1 MSLSSAAVAIPQ
13 SAFTPRALRAR
24 ALFLALSAQHQELV
38 IGIMEGLCQ
47 SRQAHP
53 LVTGYDAMTLK
64 GQTAISLLTEAL
76 TPPAASPAAPRRL
89 RAAPAAPS
97 RLGAR
102 RGKVTVPVRD

>member
-1 MSLSSAAVAIPQ
+1 MSFSSAAVAIPQ

-38 IGIMEGLCQ
+38 IGMMEGLCQ

-53 LVTGYDAMTLK
+53 LVAQFDAMTLK

-76 TPPAASPAAPRRL
+76 SPPAASPATPL
-89 RAAPAAPS
+89 RSPVVRAVPS

-102 RGKVTVPVRD
+102 RGKAAAPVRD